1 MESLSNTIF
10 RCKML
15 PDLRK
20 LGEAVVVFLLCRVG
34 DCVDAQIFL
43 KGIEEE
49 ERLKGMVHCSHDSI
63 DEELAVFQRVKDD
76 AKYFGNVSLQLHGGF
91 LSVERKRLS

>member
-1 MESLSNTIF
+1 MS
-10 RCKML
+10 

-34 DCVDAQIFL
+34 DSVNAQNFL
-43 KGIEEE
+43 KNIEEE
-49 ERLKGMVHCSHDSI
+49 ERLKDMVYCSHDSI

-76 AKYFGNVSLQLHGGF
+76 AKYFGWVSLQLHVGF
-91 LSVERKRLS
+91 LSVGIQENA

>member
-1 MESLSNTIF
+1 MS
-10 RCKML
+10 

-34 DCVDAQIFL
+34 DSVSAQDFL
-43 KGIEEE
+43 KKIEEE
-49 ERLKGMVHCSHDSI
+49 ERLKDMVYCSHDSI

-76 AKYFGNVSLQLHGGF
+76 AKYFGWVSFQLHVGL
-91 LSVERKRLS
+91 LSVEIQENAKANTICLVP

>member
-10 RCKML
+10 RCKMS
-15 PDLRK
+15 PELRK

-34 DCVDAQIFL
+34 DSVNAQNFL
-43 KGIEEE
+43 KKIEEE
-49 ERLKGMVHCSHDSI
+49 ERLKGMVYCSHDSV

-76 AKYFGNVSLQLHGGF
+76 ARYFGWVSLRLHVRF
-91 LSVERKRLS
+91 LSVGI